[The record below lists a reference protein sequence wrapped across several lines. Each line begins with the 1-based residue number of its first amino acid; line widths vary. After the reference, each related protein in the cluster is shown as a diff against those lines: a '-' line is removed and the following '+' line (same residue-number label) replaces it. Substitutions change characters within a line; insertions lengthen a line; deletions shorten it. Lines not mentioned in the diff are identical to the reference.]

1 MSLPYCREVCSSK
14 SEVMQTEKI
23 RAPSCIPVSPS
34 KDSPGMPA
42 LAMAAA
48 AWSWVEKI
56 IVAGPPH
63 LNTQGDKS
71 HDEDRDEDI

>member
-1 MSLPYCREVCSSK
+1 MTLPYCREVCSSK

-56 IVAGPPH
+56 LQLDH
-63 LNTQGDKS
+63 RT
-71 HDEDRDEDI
+71 